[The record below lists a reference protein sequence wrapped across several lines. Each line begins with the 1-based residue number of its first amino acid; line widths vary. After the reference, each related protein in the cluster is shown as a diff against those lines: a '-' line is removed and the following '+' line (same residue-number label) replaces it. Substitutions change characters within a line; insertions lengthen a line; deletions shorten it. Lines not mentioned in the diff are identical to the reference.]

1 MATTIE
7 LNAKRREGTGKGV
20 ARKLRAAR
28 RVPGILYGKGMEPVL
43 IDLDEREFTKSV
55 GGHAV
60 SNLFVDLR
68 VDGESALVKTLVRE
82 VQTNPLSG
90 SVEHV
95 DLNRISLTEEIE
107 VEVPIELVGLATG
120 VKNSGGILQH
130 PIRSLAIK
138 CLPQDLPDLI
148 TVDVSHLEIGDSVR
162 VSELNLGNVTV
173 LTDPETAVASVAP
186 PTREEVAKPAEE
198 AVAGAATPAEPEL
211 VDTKKKKP
219 EDAGEAS

>member
-20 ARKLRAAR
+20 ARKLRQAR
-28 RVPGILYGKGMEPVL
+28 RVPGILYGKGVDPVL

-60 SNLFVDLR
+60 SNLIVDLR
-68 VDGESALVKTLVRE
+68 VDGESGLVKTLVRE

-107 VEVPIELVGLATG
+107 VEVPIELVGIPTG

-130 PIRSLAIK
+130 PIRTLTIK
-138 CLPQDLPDLI
+138 CLPQDLPDKI
-148 TVDVSHLEIGDSVR
+148 TVDVTHLEIGDSVR
-162 VSELNLGNVTV
+162 VSELNLGSVTV
-173 LTDPETAVASVAP
+173 VTETDTAVASVAP
-186 PTREEVAKPAEE
+186 PAREEVVKPVEGEA
-198 AVAGAATPAEPEL
+198 AVAGATPTEPEL
-211 VDTKKKKP
+211 VEKKKKA
-219 EDAGEAS
+219 EEGEAS

>member
-20 ARKLRAAR
+20 ARKLRQAR
-28 RVPGILYGKGMEPVL
+28 RLPAILYGKGVEPML

-60 SNLFVDLR
+60 SNLIVDLR
-68 VDGESALVKTLVRE
+68 VDGEGALVKTLVRE

-130 PIRSLAIK
+130 PIRTLAIK
-138 CLPQDLPDLI
+138 CLPQDLPDKI

-162 VSELNLGNVTV
+162 VSELKLGNITV
-173 LTDPETAVASVAP
+173 LTEPETSVASVVP
-186 PTREEVAKPAEE
+186 PAREEVVKPAEE
-198 AVAGAATPAEPEL
+198 VAAAAAAPAEPEL
-211 VDTKKKKP
+211 VEKKKKP
-219 EDAGEAS
+219 EEGEAS

>member
-7 LNAKRREGTGKGV
+7 LNAKKREGTGKGV
-20 ARKLRAAR
+20 ARKLRQVR
-28 RVPGILYGKGMEPVL
+28 RVPAILYGKGVEPVL

-60 SNLFVDLR
+60 SNLIVDLR
-68 VDGESALVKTLVRE
+68 VDGDGALVKTLIRE

-130 PIRSLAIK
+130 PIRTLAIK
-138 CLPQDLPDLI
+138 CLPQNLPDKI

-162 VSELNLGNVTV
+162 VSELKLENVTV
-173 LTDPETAVASVAP
+173 LEDPETAVASVVP
-186 PTREEVAKPAEE
+186 PAREEVAAPTPE
-198 AVAGAATPAEPEL
+198 AVAAATPAEPEL
-211 VDTKKKKP
+211 VEKKKKP
-219 EDAGEAS
+219 EEGEAS

>member
-20 ARKLRAAR
+20 ARKLRQTR
-28 RVPGILYGKGMEPVL
+28 RVPGILYGKGVDPVL
-43 IDLDEREFTKSV
+43 IDLDEREFTHSV

-60 SNLFVDLR
+60 SNLIVDLR
-68 VDGESALVKTLVRE
+68 MDGETGPVKTLVRE

-107 VEVPIELVGLATG
+107 VEIPIELVGLATG

-130 PIRSLAIK
+130 PIRTLTLK
-138 CLPQDLPDLI
+138 CLPQDMPDKI

-162 VSELNLGNVTV
+162 VSELKLGNVIV
-173 LTDPETAVASVAP
+173 LTDPETSVASVVP
-186 PTREEVAKPAEE
+186 PAREEVAKPAEE
-198 AVAGAATPAEPEL
+198 VAAVAAEAPAEPEL
-211 VDTKKKKP
+211 VEKKKKP
-219 EDAGEAS
+219 EEAGDAS

>member
-20 ARKLRAAR
+20 ARKLRQAR
-28 RVPGILYGKGMEPVL
+28 RLPAVLYGKGVEPML

-60 SNLFVDLR
+60 SNLIVDLR
-68 VDGESALVKTLVRE
+68 VDGEGALVKTLVRE

-130 PIRSLAIK
+130 PIRTLAIK
-138 CLPQDLPDLI
+138 CLPQDLPDKI

-162 VSELNLGNVTV
+162 VSELQLGNITV
-173 LTDPETAVASVAP
+173 LTDPETSVASVVP
-186 PTREEVAKPAEE
+186 PAREEVVKPAEE
-198 AVAGAATPAEPEL
+198 VAAAAAVPAEPEL
-211 VDTKKKKP
+211 VEKKKKP
-219 EDAGEAS
+219 EEGEAS